1 MMCCCCC
8 CVLLLLLLFVVG
20 GGGAELSRLPSLISL
35 YGSAGAYAF
44 FSCCICAEDEDQDC
58 DGTCP
63 EATRLQDA
71 LTFSEK
77 KVLQLGRDLA
87 ASKQK
92 KSSGSS
98 PSHQKGLATKATNRA
113 VRAEGRVTALEDKL
127 ADEVIFNHCSHQ
139 HRCCVVRNHTAKMCA
154 IMAHAPVTARS
165 HQHSIIDVI
174 IVESSTQSP

>member
-8 CVLLLLLLFVVG
+8 CVLLLLLLLLFVGSGV
-20 GGGAELSRLPSLISL
+20 GAELSRLPSLIPL

-98 PSHQKGLATKATNRA
+98 PSHQKGVATKATNRA
-113 VRAEGRVTALEDKL
+113 VRAEGKVAALEDKL
-127 ADEVIFNHCSHQ
+127 ADEVISNHCLHQ
-139 HRCCVVRNHTAKMCA
+139 HRCCVERNHTAYHPA
-154 IMAHAPVTARS
+154 QSS
-165 HQHSIIDVI
+165 HC
-174 IVESSTQSP
+174 